1 MSLDLDLKMQIILLV
16 FAFYI
21 LTLSVFEFP
30 CVCQYIC
37 LFTLKKE
44 PGSPD
49 EEFLH
54 QAQFVLF
61 VPEQ

>member
-21 LTLSVFEFP
+21 LILSVFEIP
-30 CVCQYIC
+30 CVCQYIG

-44 PGSPD
+44 PRSPA

>member
-1 MSLDLDLKMQIILLV
+1 MQIILLV